1 MADEKWTPVKD
12 LTKQELVDEVEKW
25 RTLWSWTHEDVQY
38 MLTRVGRQ
46 IRIITRSNVGHLG
59 TLLQPKFTL
68 SELEVGLTEKC
79 YDPNTGQYFLERKI
93 LKIPASAIS
102 MMELVEER
110 KVFEELDS
118 ADLSA
123 LMVVV
128 EGES

>member
-1 MADEKWTPVKD
+1 MTDDKWTPTKD

-25 RTLWSWTHEDVQY
+25 RALWSWTHEDVQY
-38 MLTRVGRQ
+38 MLQRVGRQ
-46 IRIITRSNVGHLG
+46 IRIVTRSNVGHLG
-59 TLLQPKFTL
+59 TLLQPKFIL
-68 SELEVGLTEKC
+68 SELEVGLTEKQ
-79 YDPNTGQYFLERKI
+79 YDPNTGNYFVERKI

-123 LMVVV
+123 LMVEVKEEV
-128 EGES
+128 